1 MANWRYEVEI
11 NWITDVVMP
20 SLSAIIGGMLA
31 LFGVWITLRHEKK
44 ERKLEQIDK
53 AKPIIIN
60 YMVHAIENKLHIPK
74 YLFSSCEESV
84 GKEITGVFKNTDNGI
99 LLFDCIETETKK
111 YYPQHSSAVD
121 KNTVFYVLL
130 DITKGETLKKC
141 IFHCHDIFGTQ
152 YTYEAVFCFE
162 SGRQSE
168 IIIGNIKQD
177 VHIKKGKKLKE
188 KQ

>member
-1 MANWRYEVEI
+1 MEI

-20 SLSAIIGGMLA
+20 LASAVIGGILA
-31 LFGVWITLRHEKK
+31 LSGVWLTLRHEKK
-44 ERKLEQIDK
+44 ERKSEQIDK

-74 YLFSSCEESV
+74 YLFSSDEESV
-84 GKEITGVFKNTDNGI
+84 GKDVTGIFKNTDNGI
-99 LLFDCIETETKK
+99 LFFDYIETETKK

-130 DITKGETLKKC
+130 RITNGETLTKC
-141 IFHCHDIFGTQ
+141 VFHCHDIFGTQ
-152 YTYEAVFCFE
+152 YIYEATFCFE

-168 IIIGNIKQD
+168 IIVGNIKED
-177 VHIKKGKKLKE
+177 MRIKKGKIPKVK
-188 KQ
+188 K

>member
-1 MANWRYEVEI
+1 MEI

-20 SLSAIIGGMLA
+20 LASAIIGGILA
-31 LFGVWITLRHEKK
+31 LLGVWLTLRYEKK
-44 ERKLEQIDK
+44 ERKSEQIDK

-60 YMVHAIENKLHIPK
+60 YMVHAIENKSHIPK
-74 YLFSSCEESV
+74 YLFLSGEDSG

-99 LLFDCIETETKK
+99 LFFDCIETETKK

-130 DITKGETLKKC
+130 NITKGETLKKC

-152 YTYEAVFCFE
+152 YTYEADFCSE

-168 IIIGNIKQD
+168 IMIGNIK
-177 VHIKKGKKLKE
+177 KE
-188 KQ
+188 KTR